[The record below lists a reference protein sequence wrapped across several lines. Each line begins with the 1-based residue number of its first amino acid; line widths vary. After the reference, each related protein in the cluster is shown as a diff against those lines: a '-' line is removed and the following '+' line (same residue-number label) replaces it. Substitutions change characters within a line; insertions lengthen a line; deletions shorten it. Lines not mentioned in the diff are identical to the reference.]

1 MKHLKLIVVILISLS
16 FGCLIK
22 PPAEVKFELDTN
34 VIGPGDIFHL
44 IVTINNTGKVGIL
57 AANLQ
62 IEGDDFI
69 LVGSPKLTSPLKV
82 GESTKL
88 IWTIKGPAIPGTYT
102 LKVYLDIVDE
112 LHRTWRG
119 NIYETRIKVVNKT
132 DKNSKVNIRIL
143 APNQTYGGKIIT
155 IPIAVTNNLQSD
167 IRVINLEVNAGGLKI
182 IEAPKGS
189 VTVPP
194 NSTYTFLLKVKTPPE
209 FERARIF
216 VILEYGSQMG
226 IGKKVSEKEITVL
239 WQPWMLSE
247 EEIRE
252 AYGNISEWVFMDS
265 IVDRYW
271 ENVYGSTSII
281 NRQALRESIMPI
293 INGSKSDI
301 EAAKAIFNYI
311 FTHFTF
317 EDKGV
322 SILNPQVLQNSTTL
336 SPIEANLLMVAYLRS
351 INVPARVISVYNG
364 VDCTEFPFVEAYISG
379 KWYVIDFKHM
389 FFGTREEFISSR
401 WFPTIYQEIGI
412 FNNKLVAIEPGGDPH
427 NHEQLTQLYLGITK
441 KSLLNA
447 LYNRLD
453 KRTYMKV
460 KELLAL
466 LDSENERIFALF
478 LFTSGSPDEVE
489 NLLNTVSVEKLSGT
503 IKAFYEFYY
512 DIKWEED
519 FRVYWE
525 KLLMTYR

>member
-1 MKHLKLIVVILISLS
+1 MKHLKLIVVIIISLS
-16 FGCLIK
+16 LGCLIR

-34 VIGPGDIFHL
+34 VIEPGGTFHL

-57 AANLQ
+57 GANLQ

-69 LVGSPKLTSPLKV
+69 VVQSPELTSPLKV

-88 IWTIKGPAIPGTYT
+88 IWTIKGPVIPGTYT
-102 LKVYLDIVDE
+102 LKAYLDIIDE
-112 LHRTWRG
+112 LHRIWRG
-119 NIYETRIKVVNKT
+119 NIYETTIKVVSKIHQ
-132 DKNSKVNIRIL
+132 NSKVDVKIL

-155 IPIAVTNNLQSD
+155 VPIVVTNNLQYE
-167 IRVINLEVNAGGLKI
+167 IRVVNLDVNLGDLKV
-182 IEAPKGS
+182 IEAPKGPM
-189 VTVPP
+189 TILP
-194 NSTYTFLLKVKTPPE
+194 NSTHTFPLKVKTPPE

-216 VILEYGSQMG
+216 VILEYSSPGG

-252 AYGNISEWVFMDS
+252 AYGNTSKWIFGDS

-281 NRQALRESIMPI
+281 NRKTLREGILPLV
-293 INGSKSDI
+293 NDSKSDI
-301 EAAKAIFNYI
+301 EATKAIFNYI

-317 EDKGV
+317 EDKGI
-322 SILNPQVLQNSTTL
+322 STLNPQVLQNSTTL

-351 INVPARVISVYNG
+351 INVPARIVSVYNG

-379 KWYVIDFKHM
+379 KWYVIDFNHM

-401 WFPTIYQEIGI
+401 WFPAIYQEIGI
-412 FNNKLVAIEPGGDPH
+412 FNNKLVAVKPGGDPH
-427 NHEQLTQLYLGITK
+427 NHEDLSQLYLGITK
-441 KSLLNA
+441 ESLLNA

-453 KRTYMKV
+453 KRTYMKI

-478 LFTSGSPDEVE
+478 LFSSGNPDEVE
-489 NLLNTVSVEKLSGT
+489 NLLNTVNVEKLSGT